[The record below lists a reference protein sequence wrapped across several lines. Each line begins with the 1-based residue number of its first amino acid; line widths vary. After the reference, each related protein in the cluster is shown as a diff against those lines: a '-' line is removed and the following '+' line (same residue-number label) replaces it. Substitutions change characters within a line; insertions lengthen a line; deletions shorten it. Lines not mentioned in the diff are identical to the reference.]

1 MSDSSIEAICADF
14 QEACRK
20 GEKPNLKDW
29 LTKVPSDQQA
39 ELYRSLLELHVIWNP
54 DEVPTKSME
63 HYMTEFPD
71 FSAETVR
78 VFDELSKSTQ
88 AWKPSPNSPLKLGV
102 GNFRLLQVI
111 GKGGMGTVWLAE
123 REGPIQQRVAI
134 KLIKDL
140 DNYEEKRKRFDIER
154 QALSLMN
161 HINIARVVDL
171 GSTDGGTPYFA
182 MEYVPGLPLTTYCNR
197 NGLNLNERLLLFC
210 QICDGVQHAH
220 QKGIIHRDLK
230 PQNIIVTEIDG
241 KPVPKIIDF
250 GLAKAIGGVGRL
262 VNHSLHTSLGQ
273 VVGSYLYM
281 SPEQASGETLDIDT
295 RSDIYSLGVILY
307 ELLTNKTPIE
317 ASSIAE
323 KAVHKVLE
331 LIQDEEPPPPSRK
344 LQTNTVVGSSTISE
358 KRGIEPKELRRA
370 LRSEL
375 DWIVMKSLE
384 KNRSRRYE
392 SATSF
397 SEDIRRYLRNEPVLA
412 RPPSFSYILSK
423 FLRRHQPAV
432 TVASLLMIASTI
444 AVLSLLWS
452 WMKTHRA
459 NLEKI
464 AALEEVEATANFWLG
479 ILQESSATDKNAEIS
494 LQDTLN
500 VAARRTIQDE
510 KISDNLRAKYYS
522 VLNTSLQSDREES
535 LSAEIESR
543 MRSLLIHSTN
553 LSKKSRLL
561 LQCEIAAI
569 DWGRNERQKSL
580 EVYEE
585 AVPKLAAIL
594 KPDDVEFLIAKQ
606 NLGYMRIDMGQN
618 ERGQQLLQEVLETPS
633 ENPEVISI
641 LVVAR
646 KTYILT
652 FSTDDDQKLSALKT
666 LLKSAEEKLG
676 KKHPQTLDIV
686 QTIGSSS
693 KSKEVVL
700 DYLSRALSGY
710 EEIYGRYHPTTHF
723 TRVEY
728 TSACFNAGRYD
739 LILPPLENLF
749 EYYRR
754 KKADLS
760 AERFNAQ
767 FGSQVPIFQSAY
779 VFFCTDTNRLTEAQT
794 FLESW
799 IDDAVKTAEPSE
811 LFIPR
816 WHSLRIQLASG
827 RLEEAEKS
835 LAQLEA
841 MQKSASTDRY
851 KLEPLAAH
859 LKALR
864 AIQQLR
870 TLRESSTDSTL
881 AEVRLSEEL
890 KVLEIIRE
898 KQDPNASSQ
907 AIHDSIG
914 RELAKALAAGYS
926 LLNQPEI
933 SEQWRKKSE
942 K

>member
-1 MSDSSIEAICADF
+1 MSDRSIEEICMDF
-14 QEACRK
+14 QVACRK

-29 LTKVPSDQQA
+29 LTKVPPDQYA
-39 ELYRSLLELHVIWNP
+39 ELYRSLLELQLIWNP
-54 DEVPTKSME
+54 EEVPKKSIE
-63 HYMTEFPD
+63 HYLTEFPD
-71 FSAETVR
+71 FSAETVL
-78 VFDELSKSTQ
+78 VFEEYSQSTQ
-88 AWKPSPNSPLKLGV
+88 AWNPRPDSPLKLGI

-123 REGPIQQRVAI
+123 REGPIKQRVAV

-140 DNYEEKRKRFDIER
+140 ENYQEKLKRFDVER

-171 GSTDGGTPYFA
+171 GSTGGGTPYFA

-197 NGLNLNERLLLFC
+197 NALNLNERLLLFC

-230 PQNIIVTEIDG
+230 PKNIIVTEIDG

-250 GLAKAIGGVGRL
+250 GLAKAVGGAGRL

-273 VVGSYLYM
+273 VIGSYLYM

-307 ELLTNKTPIE
+307 ELLTNKTPLE
-317 ASSIAE
+317 ASTVAE
-323 KAVHKVLE
+323 KALHKVLAQ
-331 LIQDEEPPPPSRK
+331 IQQEEPPPPSRK
-344 LQTNTVVGSSTISE
+344 LQTVTEVRSSTISE
-358 KRGIEPKELRRA
+358 KRGIEPKELSRA
-370 LRSEL
+370 LKSEL

-397 SEDIRRYLRNEPVLA
+397 SEDIQRYLTNQPVLA
-412 RPPSFSYILSK
+412 RPPSVSYVISK
-423 FLRRHQPAV
+423 FLRRHRIPVAV
-432 TVASLLMIASTI
+432 TCLLFAASTI
-444 AVLSLLWS
+444 AVSAILWS

-464 AALEEVEATANFWLG
+464 AALEEVETTSNFWLG
-479 ILQESSATDKNAEIS
+479 IVTETSATDKNAEIT
-494 LQDTLN
+494 LQDALN

-510 KISDNLRAKYYS
+510 KISDNLRAKYFS
-522 VLNTSLQSDREES
+522 VLISSLQSDKKES

-543 MRSLLIHSTN
+543 MISLLNNSTN
-553 LSKKSRLL
+553 LSEKNRLL
-561 LQCEIAAI
+561 LRCELAVI
-569 DWGRNERQKSL
+569 DWERNERQKSL
-580 EVYEE
+580 QVYEE
-585 AVPKLAAIL
+585 AVPKLASIL
-594 KPDDVEFLIAKQ
+594 KPDDDEFIVVKQ
-606 NLGYMRIDMGQN
+606 NLGYMLIEMGQN
-618 ERGQQLLQEVLETPS
+618 ERGQQLLQEVLETQS
-633 ENPEVISI
+633 EDPEAISI

-760 AERFNAQ
+760 EERFNAQ

-779 VFFCTDTNRLTEAQT
+779 LFFCTDTNRLTEAQT
-794 FLESW
+794 FLETW

-811 LFIPR
+811 VFIPR
-816 WHSLRIQLASG
+816 WHSLRIQLASR

-841 MQKSASTDRY
+841 MPKSASTDRY
-851 KLEPLAAH
+851 QLEPLAAQ
-859 LKALR
+859 LKALC

-870 TLRESSTDSTL
+870 TLRESSTDSAL
-881 AEVRLSEEL
+881 AETSLSDEL
-890 KVLEIIRE
+890 KVLESIRE
-898 KQDPNASSQ
+898 KQDPNTSSQ
-907 AIHDSIG
+907 AIHDIIA
-914 RELAKALAAGYS
+914 RDLAKTLADGYS
-926 LLNQPEI
+926 LLNQPEL